1 MVFFSALLF
10 SASTFSND
18 GGYEVSIDLTRVVSD
33 KIKVSI
39 HVPPIQ
45 DDVIEFQMPKIVPGT
60 YSISDFG
67 RFVSSFRALDE
78 AKGALQ
84 VKRLDKNR
92 WEISGATNL
101 HTISYWIEDTFDTSK
116 PSKIF
121 EPGGTN
127 FEEGKNFILN
137 PFGICGYIKDMQNLE
152 YKVNFIHNKD
162 HFGSSALDKEVI
174 SETEDQFSASNYFD
188 LSDAP
193 IMYCAPD
200 TATIPVGNCMV
211 QISVYSP
218 NGVLNA
224 QSVKES
230 ISSTLEAQRKYLG
243 GDLPVDRYA
252 VLIYLFSGQSNSGAS
267 GALEHSY
274 STLLCL
280 PEAPIEALGQTFKD
294 VTAHEFFHIVTPL
307 NIHSEHIHD
316 YDFINP
322 SMSQHLWLYE
332 GVTEYSAHHAQVRD
346 QQITDRQFLNV
357 IRQKMATSEF
367 YQQDLPFT
375 ELSIGALDKHESQY
389 GNVYQKGALI
399 GLCLDLMLL
408 DKSEGTYSLQGLLKD
423 LSKTYGKNKAFE
435 DQKLFDIITGMTYEE
450 VGDFLRTHVAGK
462 TPLPYAEL
470 LDKAGVVYTPEKDI
484 KDFNLGQVGFKWVEG
499 GFLIDYALNPS
510 ELYHNLKLNTGDI
523 LVGIDGTSFTEG
535 EDIKDQMNRLLEP
548 VPTGKKFKLQLI
560 KGGKGKVSKTKGKV
574 GAQTTKNVKHA
585 LTFSEDAT
593 ERQLR
598 IRKAWLNQPD

>member
-39 HVPPIQ
+39 VVPPIQ

-78 AKGALQ
+78 TKGALT

-92 WEISGATNL
+92 WEISGATKL
-101 HTISYWIEDTFDTSK
+101 HSISYWIEDTFDTSK

-127 FEEGKNFILN
+127 FEEGKNFTLN
-137 PFGICGYIKDMQNLE
+137 PFGICGYIKDMQNME
-152 YKVNFIHNKD
+152 YKVNFIHSKD
-162 HFGSSALDKEVI
+162 HFGSSALQKEVI
-174 SETEDQFSASNYFD
+174 SETEDQFTASNYFD

-252 VLIYLFSGQSNSGAS
+252 VLIYLFDGQSNSGGA

-346 QQITDRQFLNV
+346 QQITDHQFLNV

-367 YQQDLPFT
+367 YKQDLPFT
-375 ELSIGALDKHESQY
+375 ELSTGALDKHESQY

-399 GLCLDLMLL
+399 GMCLDLMLL
-408 DKSEGTYSLQGLLKD
+408 DKSEGTYSLQELLKD
-423 LSKTYGKNKAFE
+423 LSKTYGKNRAFE
-435 DQKLFDIITGMTYEE
+435 DEQLFDIITGMTYEE
-450 VGDFLRTHVAGK
+450 VGAFLRTHVAGN
-462 TPLPYAEL
+462 TPLPYIDL
-470 LDKAGVVYTPEKDI
+470 LDKAGVVYSPEKEI
-484 KDFNLGQVGFKWVEG
+484 KDFNLGQVGFKWVPEG
-499 GFLIDYALNPS
+499 FQIDYALNPS
-510 ELYHNLKLNTGDI
+510 ELYHGLKLKTGDV
-523 LVGIDGTSFTEG
+523 LVGIDGTPFAEG
-535 EDIKDQMNRLLEP
+535 EDIKDQMNRMLES
-548 VPTGKKFKLQLI
+548 VPNGKKFKLQVI
-560 KGGKGKVSKTKGKV
+560 KGGKGKVSNTKGKV
-574 GAQTTKNVKHA
+574 GEQTTKNVKHA
-585 LTFSEDAT
+585 LSFKEDAT

-598 IRKAWLNQPD
+598 IRKAWLNQKD